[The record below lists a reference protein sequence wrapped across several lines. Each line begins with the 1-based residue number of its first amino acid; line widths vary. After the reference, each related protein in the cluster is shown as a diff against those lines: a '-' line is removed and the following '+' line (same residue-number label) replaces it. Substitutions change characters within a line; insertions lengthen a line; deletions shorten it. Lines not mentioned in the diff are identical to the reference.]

1 VPDRAKRQP
10 VTSIA
15 VSVQTWF
22 SSDDMVAVPGERLTL
37 PLSIHN
43 LGESTESY
51 TIVPAG
57 LSASW
62 TKIERG
68 NVTLFGGSQDVI
80 DVVVV
85 PPAIPTT
92 SSGPSVINV
101 RVIPQGEP
109 DDAVVAEIVLMIQP
123 FDDRRIV
130 TLQPVQRARHRAN
143 YEFMVENHGNGLASC
158 RLRLVDPTH
167 RVDGS
172 FDPPAV
178 GVAPGS
184 ASLVRFKAKAK
195 RGIFRRATRTLD
207 FEVEA
212 EQQGHDP
219 AIGSMSIVQPP
230 TVPGSAVMRALAV
243 AAVVAAATAAW
254 YGVVRPELR
263 DTVNER
269 VDARIAELAPTPNG
283 QAPVTTTASDGDPEP
298 SVAAAPQEDG
308 EPAFIRLSVEAG
320 LTATADASSTI
331 PDSDMFDLT
340 DIRVENSLN
349 ESGIATLLI
358 NGEAA
363 YQWSLS
369 NIRGQLFEPS
379 ITPIRLQP
387 GDNITFS
394 VRCDAVGAESSKS
407 TCTTAINIGGLIR
420 PANDA

>member
-1 VPDRAKRQP
+1 
-10 VTSIA
+10 
-15 VSVQTWF
+15 
-22 SSDDMVAVPGERLTL
+22 
-37 PLSIHN
+37 
-43 LGESTESY
+43 
-51 TIVPAG
+51 
-57 LSASW
+57 
-62 TKIERG
+62 
-68 NVTLFGGSQDVI
+68 
-80 DVVVV
+80 
-85 PPAIPTT
+85 
-92 SSGPSVINV
+92 
-101 RVIPQGEP
+101 
-109 DDAVVAEIVLMIQP
+109 
-123 FDDRRIV
+123 
-130 TLQPVQRARHRAN
+130 
-143 YEFMVENHGNGLASC
+143 
-158 RLRLVDPTH
+158 
-167 RVDGS
+167 
-172 FDPPAV
+172 
-178 GVAPGS
+178 
-184 ASLVRFKAKAK
+184 
-195 RGIFRRATRTLD
+195 
-207 FEVEA
+207 
-212 EQQGHDP
+212 
-219 AIGSMSIVQPP
+219 
-230 TVPGSAVMRALAV
+230 MRALAV